1 MKKFQRAAE
10 DLPDDFGM
18 PGGGMGG
25 GMPPGMAEIFS
36 DPGTVIIKKFVFEVS
51 ETISKFLK
59 LVELKIAFS

>member
-36 DPGTVIIKKFVFEVS
+36 DPGTVTIKEKTRFQGFRNKFKVS
-51 ETISKFLK
+51 EALEIK
-59 LVELKIAFS
+59 